1 MVQTALGMMGQTY
14 QPEMT
19 VKTNQLES
27 AMGKLRSTFGEY
39 MEFSSEIPEYFQ
51 EVLDKLDDTENK

>member
-1 MVQTALGMMGQTY
+1 MGSFFDARLLGFIHPRT
-14 QPEMT
+14 
-19 VKTNQLES
+19 
-27 AMGKLRSTFGEY
+27 GEY